1 MTTSPGEMTVKAMCW
16 RCRQRFHFVETKR
29 NRTKLMAKANV
40 GRMVGW
46 LSKIVFHIFV
56 ADSFWH
62 LLTLHSWS
70 PKQFKSFVVVFVG
83 LNGNFWVYV
92 EISMLIFLNVSLMKA
107 RWKKELRGKT
117 LNIWKWLS
125 NWPWLQLQVCSLVFS
140 VGGFL
145 FVENVFW

>member
-1 MTTSPGEMTVKAMCW
+1 MTVKAMCW

-40 GRMVGW
+40 GRMVGCRKSCFTFLW
-46 LSKIVFHIFV
+46 PIPFGTFEPP
-56 ADSFWH
+56 
-62 LLTLHSWS
+62 HSWS